1 MKGLI
6 TSKTRSAVS
15 FMMNITKS
23 IDMFAVPISL
33 NFKGKN
39 RFSTFIGGVAT
50 LAVIAWILYN
60 VSNQITT
67 LVDRKSSVVNS
78 GCFLIL
84 ILTLIF
90 YKFLLIQQKL
100 NMQFALWMQSM
111 ATPYSDL
118 CLWASF
124 KWDITQT

>member
-1 MKGLI
+1 MKDLI
-6 TSKTRSAVS
+6 PSKTKSAVS

-60 VSNQITT
+60 VSDQITT
-67 LVDRKSSVVNS
+67 LINRKSSVVNS
-78 GCFLIL
+78 GCLLFLIL
-84 ILTLIF
+84 ILN
-90 YKFLLIQQKL
+90 KFLLLK
-100 NMQFALWMQSM
+100 
-111 ATPYSDL
+111 
-118 CLWASF
+118 
-124 KWDITQT
+124 